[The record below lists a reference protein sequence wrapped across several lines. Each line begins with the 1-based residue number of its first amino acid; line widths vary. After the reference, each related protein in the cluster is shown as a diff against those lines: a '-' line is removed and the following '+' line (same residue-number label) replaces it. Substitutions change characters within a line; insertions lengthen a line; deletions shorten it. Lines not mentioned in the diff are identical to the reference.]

1 MISTTNLLGVYYI
14 QIIQTGNYKDL
25 KHSESTVTFERKN
38 LKSILNIEK
47 DDSKMF

>member
-14 QIIQTGNYKDL
+14 QIIQTGNYKD
-25 KHSESTVTFERKN
+25 SESTVTFERKN